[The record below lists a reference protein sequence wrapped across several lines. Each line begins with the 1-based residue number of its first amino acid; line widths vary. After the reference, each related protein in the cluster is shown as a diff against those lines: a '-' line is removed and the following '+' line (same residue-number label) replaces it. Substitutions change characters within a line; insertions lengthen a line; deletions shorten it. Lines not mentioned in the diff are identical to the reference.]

1 MGARLKPFRFV
12 AASGVAGWQLLN
24 FNGLDPDH
32 EPFLGSG
39 DDDAWI
45 GFLNVLHRIC
55 RLLVSEGVE
64 AQNLGIGEF
73 DREQWVA
80 GVAAQTALAPAS
92 LDTLQTASTN
102 LPVQVSAKPR
112 EAAARK
118 TAVDANFL
126 MGSHFSLSR
135 LFQR

>member
-73 DREQWVA
+73 DREQMGCRGSRTNRACPRVA
-80 GVAAQTALAPAS
+80 GYFA
-92 LDTLQTASTN
+92 DG
-102 LPVQVSAKPR
+102 
-112 EAAARK
+112 
-118 TAVDANFL
+118 VD
-126 MGSHFSLSR
+126 
-135 LFQR
+135 